1 MMVWPKDYEQAGA
14 CAESYRPLFGR
25 AEAVLVSQY
34 DGGGDALA
42 QRPLTEPA
50 RSRLPS
56 GHPGWADALAAHA
69 AAVQA
74 GESGYFDP
82 LSGLFVLTAAFLAA
96 RGYCCQ
102 RGCRHCPYVVDSS
115 TLP

>member
-1 MMVWPKDYEQAGA
+1 MSK
-14 CAESYRPLFGR
+14 
-25 AEAVLVSQY
+25 
-34 DGGGDALA
+34 DGGGCDALA
-42 QRPLTEPA
+42 ERPLTQPA

-56 GHPGWADALAAHA
+56 GHPGRADVLAAHA
-69 AAVQA
+69 AALKA
-74 GESGYFDP
+74 GESGYSDP